1 MSQWPFSKWGIE
13 LLGPFPLAAGQMKY
27 LIIAIDYFTK
37 WIEAEPLSSI
47 TAAQA
52 QKFVWQN
59 IFTRFGIPE
68 SLITDNRMLFA
79 DRKFR
84 DFLSSYR
91 FRHHFT
97 SVEHPQANGQVEVA
111 NKVILCGLKKRLD
124 DKKGAWADEL
134 GSVLWSYR
142 TTPHS
147 TMGES
152 PFKLTYG
159 VDAMIPIEVGEPS
172 PRLIFRNTNSQSM
185 REKLDLSGEAREMA
199 YIREQALKQRV
210 AKRYNSSV
218 VP

>member
-1 MSQWPFSKWGIE
+1 MGNRPPRSLSLGYRLSEIFDSCYW
-13 LLGPFPLAAGQMKY
+13 LLHEMDWSGATLFHHGC
-27 LIIAIDYFTK
+27 T
-37 WIEAEPLSSI
+37 
-47 TAAQA
+47 TR
-52 QKFVWQN
+52 KFVWRN
-59 IFTRFGIPE
+59 IFTRFEIRE
-68 SLITDNRMLFA
+68 SLITDNGTQFV

-84 DFLSSYR
+84 DLLSSYR
-91 FRHHFT
+91 VRHHFT
-97 SVEHPQANGQVEVA
+97 SVEHPQANGQVEAA
-111 NKVILCGLKKRLD
+111 NKVILHGLKKRLD

-185 REKLDLSGEAREMA
+185 REELDLSGEAREMA
-199 YIREQALKQRV
+199 YIRK
-210 AKRYNSSV
+210 
-218 VP
+218 